1 MDITTKFWKT
11 VAGVNY
17 VLPEI
22 ISLVAN
28 IADIFLDS
36 TLKLYIVESACR
48 NLYTEQECKSIKYD
62 DEKNTAVQVKR
73 FNKVNVWNHNKFVM
87 RKWLFYCKD
96 ELAIDIFQNLAGR
109 ICDWYFSESGLT
121 NLWLIFFRNWLHLIW
136 CGIMWYLLSQCYLF
150 YPYVDHGVTQQAKNI
165 LLSCV
170 LDRAV

>member
-22 ISLVAN
+22 ISLIAN

-62 DEKNTAVQVKR
+62 GEKNTAVQVKPLP
-73 FNKVNVWNHNKFVM
+73 NKVNHDHVRYPM
-87 RKWLFYCKD
+87 
-96 ELAIDIFQNLAGR
+96 NL
-109 ICDWYFSESGLT
+109 
-121 NLWLIFFRNWLHLIW
+121 
-136 CGIMWYLLSQCYLF
+136 
-150 YPYVDHGVTQQAKNI
+150 
-165 LLSCV
+165 
-170 LDRAV
+170 